1 MKYFTLLLISIAA
14 LTARAQYIDLL
25 QSDTSLH
32 WFAAHDNTSLNG
44 TTHSETS
51 ENFIGHDTMINGRQ
65 YAITYNGLQ
74 RRHFREDAQHRIY
87 ALDPNDT
94 VETLLY
100 AFDAQ
105 PGDTIAFHG
114 FIGDTT
120 LQSHEFF
127 YAIDSVDSMMIG
139 GTLRHAVH
147 VSTDIPSGQTGQTFA
162 LTWIE
167 GIGDQHYGLH
177 SVFVSD
183 IYNGYSFCGIHT
195 DTGYV
200 YFAALKCYELLSVK
214 DLSEAQTIRL
224 YPNPATAKL
233 TVENNSTEL
242 LAGYRIV
249 DITGQQVADGILDNR
264 ASGSIPVSSLAPGV
278 YFVLLSDANGHVFKQ
293 RIIKQ

>member
-1 MKYFTLLLISIAA
+1 MLGNGRCFDASASIRYGGFKSKTKTIHMKYFTLLLISIAA

-105 PGDTIAFHG
+105 PGRYHSLPWFHRR
-114 FIGDTT
+114 
-120 LQSHEFF
+120 
-127 YAIDSVDSMMIG
+127 Y
-139 GTLRHAVH
+139 
-147 VSTDIPSGQTGQTFA
+147 
-162 LTWIE
+162 
-167 GIGDQHYGLH
+167 
-177 SVFVSD
+177 
-183 IYNGYSFCGIHT
+183 HT
-195 DTGYV
+195 
-200 YFAALKCYELLSVK
+200 
-214 DLSEAQTIRL
+214 
-224 YPNPATAKL
+224 
-233 TVENNSTEL
+233 
-242 LAGYRIV
+242 
-249 DITGQQVADGILDNR
+249 
-264 ASGSIPVSSLAPGV
+264 PVP
-278 YFVLLSDANGHVFKQ
+278 
-293 RIIKQ
+293 